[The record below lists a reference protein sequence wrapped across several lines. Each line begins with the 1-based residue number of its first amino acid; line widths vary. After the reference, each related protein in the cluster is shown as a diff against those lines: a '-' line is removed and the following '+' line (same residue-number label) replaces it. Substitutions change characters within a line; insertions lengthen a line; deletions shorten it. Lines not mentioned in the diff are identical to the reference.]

1 MHSCYFSI
9 KYSPVRKMKLKKTAF
24 SLHNSIKGNQYIYQS
39 RCPEYVNQI
48 SDEHGA
54 QQGFPNDHSL

>member
-1 MHSCYFSI
+1 
-9 KYSPVRKMKLKKTAF
+9 MKLKKTAF